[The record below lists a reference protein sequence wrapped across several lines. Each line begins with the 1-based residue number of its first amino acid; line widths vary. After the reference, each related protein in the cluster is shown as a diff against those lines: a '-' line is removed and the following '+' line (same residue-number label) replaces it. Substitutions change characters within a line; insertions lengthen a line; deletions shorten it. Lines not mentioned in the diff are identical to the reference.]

1 MVVSE
6 ILTKHNITFTPKGQD
21 FVISC
26 LSPDHEDNHPSMH
39 IDQAEGTFHCFSC
52 GFKGNVFK
60 FFNVDRNWQDVRV
73 KRLKDKI
80 SKIRAASTGLTL
92 PDGAI
97 PYTRHFRDVDKRTL
111 ARFGAFIH
119 DKEFEGRIVFPL
131 PDITGKIRAF
141 IGRYINSN
149 AHPKYLIRPSGA
161 ELPLFPAIVSPIE
174 GSVILV
180 EGIFDALNLIDK
192 GLVNAVAVLGANNVQ
207 LELLEALKLQGVHTI
222 YTMFDADEAGRKA
235 EYSAHKLLS
244 DTFIINEE
252 TKLQLPDGLDPGDLS
267 ASDIKHIKEN
277 IYGTTITQDSSS

>member
-6 ILTKHNITFTPKGQD
+6 ILTKNNIDFKPKGQD
-21 FVISC
+21 FVVSC
-26 LSPDHEDNHPSMH
+26 LNPEHEDNNPSMH
-39 IDQAEGTFHCFSC
+39 IDQTEGTFHCFSC

-60 FFNVDRNWQDVRV
+60 FFNVDKNWQDIRV

-80 SKIRAASTGLTL
+80 AGIRAASTGLTL
-92 PDGAI
+92 PEGAI
-97 PYTRHFRDVDKRTL
+97 PYTRHFRDIDKRTL
-111 ARFGAFIH
+111 AQFGAFIH

-131 PDITGKIRAF
+131 PDITGKIRGF

-149 AHPKYLIRPSGA
+149 AHPKYLIRPRGA
-161 ELPLFPAIVSPIE
+161 ELPLFPAVVSPIE

-207 LELLEALKLQGVHTI
+207 LEVLESLKLQGVHTI
-222 YTMFDADEAGRKA
+222 YTMFDGDEAGRNA
-235 EYSAHKLLS
+235 EHNAHKLLA

-267 ASDIKHIKEN
+267 LSDIKHIKEN
-277 IYGTTITQDSSS
+277 IYGTENSSS

>member
-6 ILTKHNITFTPKGQD
+6 ILTKNNIDFKPKGQD
-21 FVISC
+21 FVVTC
-26 LSPDHEDNHPSMH
+26 LNPEHEDNNPSMH
-39 IDQAEGTFHCFSC
+39 IDQTEGTFHCFSC

-60 FFNVDRNWQDVRV
+60 FFNVDKNWQDIRV

-80 SKIRAASTGLTL
+80 SGIRAASTGLRL
-92 PDGAI
+92 PEGAI
-97 PYTRHFRDVDKRTL
+97 PYTRHFRDIDKRTL
-111 ARFGAFIH
+111 AQFGAFIH

-131 PDITGKIRAF
+131 PDITGKIRGF

-149 AHPKYLIRPSGA
+149 AHPKYLIRPRGA
-161 ELPLFPAIVSPIE
+161 ELPLFPAVVSPIE

-207 LELLEALKLQGVHTI
+207 LEVLESLKLQGVHTI
-222 YTMFDADEAGRKA
+222 YTMFDGDEAGRNA
-235 EYSAHKLLS
+235 EHSAHRLLA
-244 DTFIINEE
+244 DTFIISEE

-267 ASDIKHIKEN
+267 LSDIKHIKEN
-277 IYGTTITQDSSS
+277 IYDTENSSS